1 MRNWK
6 IKYH

>member
-6 IKYH
+6 

>member
-6 IKYH
+6 K

>member
-6 IKYH
+6 KR